1 MQRFRH
7 SLSLLTLLALGY
19 VAGQSGLLAPRG
31 LSAQNAAAPQG
42 PSDGSVEKITSAFDA
57 MKTAADSLKR
67 DRRQTRYTSATQG
80 VNLFA
85 VSVGGLDVRGDL
97 EKGRGVD
104 PETFAALYA
113 GQATTEIQEHIAKDS
128 QGRVTYKGKV
138 VQMYPIRRLT
148 QLFKERLK
156 YSGEEVS
163 P

>member
-1 MQRFRH
+1 M
-7 SLSLLTLLALGY
+7 
-19 VAGQSGLLAPRG
+19 
-31 LSAQNAAAPQG
+31 
-42 PSDGSVEKITSAFDA
+42 
-57 MKTAADSLKR
+57 
-67 DRRQTRYTSATQG
+67 
-80 VNLFA
+80 
-85 VSVGGLDVRGDL
+85 
-97 EKGRGVD
+97 D

-113 GQATTEIQEHIAKDS
+113 GLATVEIQEHIAKDS

>member
-1 MQRFRH
+1 M
-7 SLSLLTLLALGY
+7 SLAVLSLLALGY
-19 VAGQSGLLAPRG
+19 VAGDIGLLTPSR
-31 LSAQNAAAPQG
+31 LSAQGAQPPGAQG
-42 PSDGSVEKITSAFDA
+42 PSEDAVEKITSSFDSI
-57 MKTAADSLKR
+57 KTAAASLKR
-67 DRRQTRYTSATQG
+67 EGRYQTATRG
-80 VNLFA
+80 LNIFA
-85 VSVGGLDVRGDL
+85 VSVGGLDIKGDL

-113 GQATTEIQEHIAKDS
+113 GQASTEIEEHIDKDS

-156 YSGEEVS
+156 YSGEETT

>member
-1 MQRFRH
+1 MQRFGH
-7 SLSLLTLLALGY
+7 GFVLLTLLALGY
-19 VAGQSGLLAPRG
+19 LAGHVGLLAPQD
-31 LSAQNAAAPQG
+31 LSAQNAAAAPQG
-42 PSDGSVEKITSAFDA
+42 PSEDSVEKITSGFDA
-57 MKTAADSLKR
+57 IKTAAASLKR
-67 DRRQTRYTSATQG
+67 EGRYVPATSG
-80 VNLFA
+80 MNLFA
-85 VSVGGLDVRGDL
+85 VSVGGLDVKGDL

-113 GQATTEIQEHIAKDS
+113 GLANVEIQEHIAKDS

-156 YSGEEVS
+156 YSGEEAT

>member
-7 SLSLLTLLALGY
+7 SLLLLTLLALGY
-19 VAGQSGLLAPRG
+19 FAGQSGLLAPEG

-42 PSDGSVEKITSAFDA
+42 PSEDSVEKITSGFDA
-57 MKTAADSLKR
+57 IKTAAASLKR
-67 DRRQTRYTSATQG
+67 EGRYTAATSG
-80 VNLFA
+80 MNLFA
-85 VSVGGLDVRGDL
+85 VSVGGLDVKSDL

-113 GQATTEIQEHIAKDS
+113 GLATVDIQEHIAKDS

-156 YSGEEVS
+156 YSGEDVT

>member
-1 MQRFRH
+1 MQRIGT
-7 SLSLLTLLALGY
+7 SVLVMTVLAAGY
-19 VAGQSGLLAPRG
+19 VAGSIGLLAPAD
-31 LSAQNAAAPQG
+31 LSAQGANAPQG
-42 PSDGSVEKITSAFDA
+42 PSEDSVEKITSSFDT
-57 MKTAADSLKR
+57 MKTAAASL
-67 DRRQTRYTSATQG
+67 RREGRYETATRG
-80 VNLFA
+80 LNLFA
-85 VSVGGLDVRGDL
+85 VSVGGLDVKGDL

-113 GQATTEIQEHIAKDS
+113 GLATTEIQEHIARDS

-156 YSGEEVS
+156 YSGEETL

>member
-42 PSDGSVEKITSAFDA
+42 PSEDSVEKITSGFDA
-57 MKTAADSLKR
+57 IKNAAASLKR
-67 DRRQTRYTSATQG
+67 EGRYTQATSG
-80 VNLFA
+80 INLFA
-85 VSVGGLDVRGDL
+85 VSVGGLDVKGDL

-113 GQATTEIQEHIAKDS
+113 GLATVEIQEHIAKDS

>member
-1 MQRFRH
+1 MRRFQK
-7 SLSLLTLLALGY
+7 SLVVVTLLALGY
-19 VAGQSGLLAPRG
+19 LAGSVGLLTPSD
-31 LSAQNAAAPQG
+31 LSAQGAAAAQG
-42 PSDGSVEKITSAFDA
+42 PSEDAVEKITSSFDTI
-57 MKTAADSLKR
+57 KTAAASLKR
-67 DRRQTRYTSATQG
+67 EGRYEPATRG
-80 VNLFA
+80 LNLFA
-85 VSVGGLDVRGDL
+85 VSVGGLDVKGDL

-113 GQATTEIQEHIAKDS
+113 GLAATEVQEHIDRDS

-156 YSGEEVS
+156 YSGEETT

>member
-7 SLSLLTLLALGY
+7 SLLLLTLLALGY

-31 LSAQNAAAPQG
+31 LLAQNAAAPQG
-42 PSDGSVEKITSAFDA
+42 PSEDSVEKITSGFDA
-57 MKTAADSLKR
+57 VKTAAASLKR
-67 DRRQTRYTSATQG
+67 EGRYTQATSG
-80 VNLFA
+80 INLFA
-85 VSVGGLDVRGDL
+85 VSVGGLDVKGDL

-113 GQATTEIQEHIAKDS
+113 GLATVEIQEHIAKDS

>member
-7 SLSLLTLLALGY
+7 SLLLLPLLALGY

-42 PSDGSVEKITSAFDA
+42 PSEDSVGKITSGFDA
-57 MKTAADSLKR
+57 IKTAAASLKR
-67 DRRQTRYTSATQG
+67 EGRYTQATSG
-80 VNLFA
+80 MNMFA
-85 VSVGGLDVRGDL
+85 VSVGGLDVKGDL

-113 GQATTEIQEHIAKDS
+113 GLATVEIQEHIAKDS

-156 YSGEEVS
+156 YSGEDVN

>member
-1 MQRFRH
+1 MQRLGT
-7 SLSLLTLLALGY
+7 SLVVLTLLGIGY
-19 VAGQSGLLAPRG
+19 FAGSVDLLTPAG
-31 LSAQNAAAPQG
+31 LSAQGAAAPQG
-42 PSDGSVEKITSAFDA
+42 PSEDSVDKITSSFDTI
-57 MKTAADSLKR
+57 KTAAASLKR
-67 DRRQTRYTSATQG
+67 EGRYEPATRG
-80 VNLFA
+80 VNMFA
-85 VSVGGLDVRGDL
+85 VSVGGLDVKGDL

-113 GQATTEIQEHIAKDS
+113 GLAATEIQEHIDKDS

-156 YSGEEVS
+156 YSGEEMT

>member
-1 MQRFRH
+1 MQRIGK
-7 SLSLLTLLALGY
+7 SLVMASLLAVGYLAGS
-19 VAGQSGLLAPRG
+19 VGLLTPSD
-31 LSAQNAAAPQG
+31 LSAQGAAAPQG
-42 PSDGSVEKITSAFDA
+42 PSEDSVEKITSSFDT
-57 MKTAADSLKR
+57 MKTAAASLKR
-67 DRRQTRYTSATQG
+67 EGRYTPATRG
-80 VNLFA
+80 LNLFA
-85 VSVGGLDVRGDL
+85 VSVGGLDVKDDL

-113 GQATTEIQEHIAKDS
+113 GLATAGVQEHIERDS

-156 YSGEEVS
+156 YSGEETT

>member
-7 SLSLLTLLALGY
+7 SLLLLTLLALGY

-42 PSDGSVEKITSAFDA
+42 PSEDSVGKITSGFDA
-57 MKTAADSLKR
+57 IKTAAASLKR
-67 DRRQTRYTSATQG
+67 EGRYTQATSG
-80 VNLFA
+80 MNMFA
-85 VSVGGLDVRGDL
+85 VSVGGLDVKGDL

-104 PETFAALYA
+104 PDTFASLYA
-113 GQATTEIQEHIAKDS
+113 GLATVEIQEHIAKDS

>member
-1 MQRFRH
+1 MTKFWQGTM
-7 SLSLLTLLALGY
+7 LIVGLGLGY
-19 VAGQSGLLAPRG
+19 LAGLAGALEPVD
-31 LSAQNAAAPQG
+31 LAAQGATDELKPETQKKLKTTYETAQEAAQALK
-42 PSDGSVEKITSAFDA
+42 DEKRYE
-57 MKTAADSLKR
+57 TA
-67 DRRQTRYTSATQG
+67 TEG

-85 VSVGGLDVRGDL
+85 VSVGGLNVLDDL

-113 GQATTEIQEHIAKDS
+113 GLATNDIQEHIERDS

-156 YSGEEVS
+156 YSGEEVNQ
-163 P
+163 

>member
-7 SLSLLTLLALGY
+7 SLLLLTLLALGY

-42 PSDGSVEKITSAFDA
+42 PSEDSGGKITSGFDA
-57 MKTAADSLKR
+57 IKTAAASLKR
-67 DRRQTRYTSATQG
+67 EGRYTQATSG
-80 VNLFA
+80 INLFA
-85 VSVGGLDVRGDL
+85 VSVGGLDVKGDL

-113 GQATTEIQEHIAKDS
+113 GLATVEIQEHIAKDS

-156 YSGEEVS
+156 YSGEEAS
-163 P
+163 Q

>member
-1 MQRFRH
+1 MQRFRN
-7 SLSLLTLLALGY
+7 SLLVLTLLALGY

-42 PSDGSVEKITSAFDA
+42 PSEDSVEKITSGFDA
-57 MKTAADSLKR
+57 IKNAAASLKR
-67 DRRQTRYTSATQG
+67 EGRYTQATSG
-80 VNLFA
+80 INLFA
-85 VSVGGLDVRGDL
+85 VIVGGLDVKGDL

-113 GQATTEIQEHIAKDS
+113 GLATVEIQEHIAKDS

>member
-1 MQRFRH
+1 MQRLGT
-7 SLSLLTLLALGY
+7 SLVVLTLLGMGYFAGSVDLLTLEE
-19 VAGQSGLLAPRG
+19 
-31 LSAQNAAAPQG
+31 LSAQGAAAPQG
-42 PSDGSVEKITSAFDA
+42 PSEDSVVKITSSFDTI
-57 MKTAADSLKR
+57 KTAAASLKR
-67 DRRQTRYTSATQG
+67 EGRYEPATRG
-80 VNLFA
+80 FNLFA
-85 VSVGGLDVRGDL
+85 VSVGGLDVKGDL

-113 GQATTEIQEHIAKDS
+113 GLAATEVQEHIDKDS

-156 YSGEEVS
+156 YSGEEMT

>member
-7 SLSLLTLLALGY
+7 SLLLLTLLALGY
-19 VAGQSGLLAPRG
+19 FAGQSGVLAPRG
-31 LSAQNAAAPQG
+31 LSAQKAAVAPQG
-42 PSDGSVEKITSAFDA
+42 PSEDSVEKITSGFDA
-57 MKTAADSLKR
+57 VKAAAASLKR
-67 DRRQTRYTSATQG
+67 EGRYMAATSG
-80 VNLFA
+80 INLFA
-85 VSVGGLDVRGDL
+85 VSVGGLDVKSDL

-113 GQATTEIQEHIAKDS
+113 GLATVEIQEHIAKDS

-156 YSGEEVS
+156 YSGEEVT

>member
-19 VAGQSGLLAPRG
+19 VAGQSGFLAPRG

-42 PSDGSVEKITSAFDA
+42 PSEDSVEKITNGFDA
-57 MKTAADSLKR
+57 MKTAAASLKR
-67 DRRQTRYTSATQG
+67 EGRYTPATSG
-80 VNLFA
+80 MNMFA
-85 VSVGGLDVRGDL
+85 VSVGGLDVKGDL

-113 GQATTEIQEHIAKDS
+113 GLATVEIQEHIAKDS

-156 YSGEEVS
+156 YSGEEVT